1 MKLQLKQF
9 IDIDFACN
17 YICRMFHRQDEYLL

>member
-9 IDIDFACN
+9 IILISLGN
-17 YICRMFHRQDEYLL
+17 YICRMFHHQDEYLL